1 MAARTYKIAG
11 KNISVV
17 NVIYFLI
24 FMLLG
29 ALALWYCFK
38 SINFD
43 EFIANLKSVNYYY
56 IGLSI
61 VFGFIA
67 FIIRALR
74 WNILINTLGHKP
86 TVYDTYNAVVIG
98 YIANLAIPRIGEI
111 ARCATLYKTNR
122 IPVNSLF
129 GTVVTERIIDMLSL
143 FVIMFM
149 VFFIKMDMFSTFV
162 RERIILPWKPVF
174 ENLSI
179 VWVLL
184 IVIALTVLAAA
195 AWIILKR
202 TLKKPSM
209 HKFRTILSGLVDGL
223 KSILRMEKKLGFIA
237 FTIAIWLC
245 YWLNSYL
252 VIKALPSTSFLT
264 AADGL
269 LLMVLGSLGWIVP
282 VPGGFG
288 TFHTLIA
295 WGLMMYGIDFDN
307 GVIFATLSHESQLLV
322 MVFFG
327 LIALISVSLTKNK
340 LNQKYSL

>member
-1 MAARTYKIAG
+1 
-11 KNISVV
+11 
-17 NVIYFLI
+17 
-24 FMLLG
+24 MLLG
-29 ALALWYCFK
+29 ALALWYCFR

-43 EFIANLKSVNYYY
+43 EFIATLKSVNYWY

-111 ARCATLYKTNR
+111 ARCATLYRTNR

-174 ENLSI
+174 ENLSV

-184 IVIALTVLAAA
+184 IAFAVIILAVA
-195 AWIILKR
+195 AWIIFKR
-202 TLKKPSM
+202 ALRKPSM
-209 HKFRTILSGLVDGL
+209 QRFRKMLSGLLDGL
-223 KSILRMEKKLGFIA
+223 KSVLRMEKKFGFTA
-237 FTIAIWLC
+237 YTVAIWAC

-252 VIKALPSTSFLT
+252 VMKSLPSTSSLT

-295 WGLMMYGIDFDN
+295 WGLMMYGLEWDD

-340 LNQKYSL
+340 LNQKC